1 MDAVIGVLSVI
12 GFIVSLALIV
22 VFAIK
27 KKENSSAINFACVLF
42 YDICGLRRIAG

>member
-27 KKENSSAINFACVLF
+27 KRKFF
-42 YDICGLRRIAG
+42 RH